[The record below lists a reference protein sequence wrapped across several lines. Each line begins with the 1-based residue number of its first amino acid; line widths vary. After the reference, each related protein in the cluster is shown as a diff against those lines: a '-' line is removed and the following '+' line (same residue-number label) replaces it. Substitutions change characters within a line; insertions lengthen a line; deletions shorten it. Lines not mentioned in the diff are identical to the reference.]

1 MKPSSN
7 TINRFELL
15 LPTDLGLRFFHIIRK
30 TAIIKKTDIDKVK
43 EVTVMLNEPFDGFM
57 FNIKL
62 CSDFSTGKVKGND
75 KDLFE
80 EFVLVKD
87 VSGEYILGKS
97 ISVSWAAATVA
108 NVVECG
114 AVTDDV
120 KVAISSSWLIACMS
134 NSERLIGKQT
144 NTGTNSNNHRDISF
158 LRN

>member
-1 MKPSSN
+1 VKPSSN

-97 ISVSWAAATVA
+97 ISVS
-108 NVVECG
+108 
-114 AVTDDV
+114 
-120 KVAISSSWLIACMS
+120 
-134 NSERLIGKQT
+134 
-144 NTGTNSNNHRDISF
+144 
-158 LRN
+158 